1 MRYYFVH
8 IAQLCTHQCPCN
20 LNNRLKNN
28 RTKQEVKLGGAGV
41 NGVTGNHQN
50 ILLMSE
56 TVVMLHHFNLLY
68 IIIYNIK
75 KALPLQTLTQVLKQY
90 FKAFYL

>member
-1 MRYYFVH
+1 MVKNVCFQCFVH

-50 ILLMSE
+50 ICYCLKLL
-56 TVVMLHHFNLLY
+56 
-68 IIIYNIK
+68 
-75 KALPLQTLTQVLKQY
+75 
-90 FKAFYL
+90 